1 MKKSGRFLIAIII
14 IFLAVLGVLK
24 YSSKL
29 TWSFHTVTMPQESA
43 FRVSAT
49 GDVYAKPDTAEISLG
64 VEKEAKTV
72 AKAQED
78 INEINNKLIND
89 LKKLGVEEKDIK
101 TTQYG
106 INPRYE
112 YERQSGKRN
121 LVGYQATVNI
131 LVKTKDFEKLNEII
145 DTATNAG
152 INRLNGLSFVIE
164 DKDAVRAEA
173 RDQAIDKAKDK
184 AKAIAKVSGISLG
197 KIINVSVSDSGYPA
211 PRVAYEMD
219 MIKGM
224 GGGEMAEAT
233 QVEAGETK
241 ISVSVTLSYEIK

>member
-1 MKKSGRFLIAIII
+1 M
-14 IFLAVLGVLK
+14 
-24 YSSKL
+24 
-29 TWSFHTVTMPQESA
+29 
-43 FRVSAT
+43 
-49 GDVYAKPDTAEISLG
+49 GDIYASPDTAEINLG

-72 AKAQED
+72 AEAQED
-78 INEINNKLIND
+78 INEINNQLIND
-89 LKKLGVEEKDIK
+89 LKDLGVKEKDIK

-112 YERQSGKRN
+112 YERDSGKRN
-121 LVGYQATVNI
+121 LVGYSAVVNI
-131 LVKTKDFEKLNEII
+131 LVKTKDFEKLNQII

-184 AKAIAKVSGISLG
+184 AKAIAKASGMSLG
-197 KIINVSVSDSGYPA
+197 KIINVSVYDGDYYSA
-211 PRVAYEMD
+211 PRTVSYNMD
-219 MIKGM
+219 MMKGM
-224 GGGEMAEAT
+224 GGGEMEEMT
-233 QVEAGETK
+233 QVQAGETK